1 MIVYKSVKEMR
12 AVKNGRVG
20 HYELEETK
28 GKNFFKLY
36 DLVKSPQTKLMQT
49 TDKAYQYVTISPKK
63 HYKLLSDDMMAQIS
77 DKFTEKR
84 KYSESLEKTLKDAGM
99 PYEIVKCKTCG
110 GRVRKLEYKTV
121 EVVHGLNQGKRKKNN
136 PPEDSK
142 K

>member
-1 MIVYKSVKEMR
+1 MIVYKSLQEMR
-12 AVKNGRVG
+12 AVQGGKVG
-20 HYELEETK
+20 YFELTETK

-49 TDKAYQYVTISPKK
+49 TEKKYQYVTIKPNK
-63 HYKLLSDDMMAQIS
+63 HYKLLDDELMARIS
-77 DKFTEKR
+77 EQFKEKR

-99 PYEIVKCKTCG
+99 DYKVVKCRSCG
-110 GRVRKLEYKTV
+110 GRVKKLEYKTV
-121 EVVHGLNQGKRKKNN
+121 EVVHGLNQGKRKEND